1 MTVDT
6 SAAGI
11 TWNLSDL
18 YADYDDPAI
27 DATMQQVTTEATAFA
42 DIYRG
47 SINIPGGPEPLHL
60 LEGLERLEALTDNA
74 YRLAVYA
81 MLLFSADTGK
91 PEHRNLQQRMEQWL
105 TGIQNQLLFFK
116 LEWLGL
122 SDADAQK
129 LLDDPALARYRHYL
143 AGERRYQPHMLSEPE
158 ERIINE
164 KDVTGANAWQR
175 LFTELTSGLS
185 FPLEREGQTEQLP
198 LDAILTLLRNP
209 DRAIRQQAHT
219 TLYTVLGEQ
228 SQTLAFIYNTLMQDH
243 LNVDRLRD
251 YTDPMARRN
260 LDNEVAPEV
269 VATMMDVVEQNY
281 DIAQRYFAL
290 KAQLLG
296 LPHLQVYDQYA
307 PLGQVTAHKSYAEAR
322 TIILEALGG
331 FDMRFQE
338 IAARFF
344 DENWIDAEVRP
355 GKRGGAFCM
364 GLPPSHHPYILCN
377 YTDEIRD
384 VMTVAHEL
392 GHGIHFWLARTQSLF
407 NFMPTLPLAETAS
420 VFGEILVFEHLL
432 KQEQDET
439 AKLALICSKIEDIFA
454 TVFRQNVLTRF
465 EQAAFAGRAQGRLT
479 PEQLG
484 ERWIEANGR
493 YYGDAV
499 ELTSGYELGWSYI
512 PHFINS
518 PFYCYSYVFGEL
530 LVLALYAMY
539 REQGAAFVPRYLA
552 LLEAGGS
559 QAPGELL
566 AALGVDPHD
575 PAFWQLGFNELRRMV
590 DWAHELAG

>member
-1 MTVDT
+1 
-6 SAAGI
+6 
-11 TWNLSDL
+11 
-18 YADYDDPAI
+18 
-27 DATMQQVTTEATAFA
+27 
-42 DIYRG
+42 
-47 SINIPGGPEPLHL
+47 
-60 LEGLERLEALTDNA
+60 
-74 YRLAVYA
+74 
-81 MLLFSADTGK
+81 
-91 PEHRNLQQRMEQWL
+91 
-105 TGIQNQLLFFK
+105 
-116 LEWLGL
+116 
-122 SDADAQK
+122 
-129 LLDDPALARYRHYL
+129 
-143 AGERRYQPHMLSEPE
+143 
-158 ERIINE
+158 
-164 KDVTGANAWQR
+164 
-175 LFTELTSGLS
+175 
-185 FPLEREGQTEQLP
+185 
-198 LDAILTLLRNP
+198 
-209 DRAIRQQAHT
+209 
-219 TLYTVLGEQ
+219 
-228 SQTLAFIYNTLMQDH
+228 
-243 LNVDRLRD
+243 
-251 YTDPMARRN
+251 MARRN

-290 KAQLLG
+290 KARLLG
-296 LPHLQVYDQYA
+296 LPRLQVYDQYA

-432 KQEQDET
+432 KQEQDAA

-499 ELTSGYELGWSYI
+499 ELTPGYELGWSYI